1 MEKNRKDPI
10 SKTIPTKLYNAVTR
24 WVSGIKLHDMN
35 CGLKAYKN
43 QVVKNIEVYGE
54 MHRYIPL
61 IAKWA
66 GFQNITEKVVHHQAR
81 KFGVTKFGLERFIF
95 GFLDLFSI
103 TFIGKY
109 GKRPMHLFGTLGT
122 VVFIIGFVF
131 LFYIGIDKIF
141 FNKTG
146 KLIANRTEFYIALTS
161 IIIGVQFL
169 AGFLGEMLSRNSPNR
184 NYYQIKEKSTLMN
197 KIIIVGPASPLRGGI
212 SDFNEALAKSLGSK
226 NKDVEIVSFSLQYP
240 SIFFPGKTQNKTTN
254 ENDLNFKISPI
265 INSINPLSWRKA
277 AKHIALSKPDK
288 VFIRFWM
295 PFFAPCLGFIGSFL
309 KKKKINVSGIVDN
322 AVAHEKR
329 WGDKQL
335 VNFFLKSCN
344 NHITLSKKVKQ
355 DILSINKTTTVKA
368 LFHPIYDTYKPLID
382 KNSALNKLNL
392 KEGKYILF
400 FGLIRKY
407 KGLDLAIKAMAEKQ
421 IIKNE
426 N

>member
-1 MEKNRKDPI
+1 MKIDLSIIIPLYNESESLSELSAWIAKVLDNTKLSYEIIFVDDGSTDHSWEKIQSLSLNNDNIKGISFRRNYGKSAALNVGFSKSIGEVVITMDADLQDSPEEIPELFKMIKVDEYDIVSGWKKNRKDPI
-10 SKTIPTKLYNAVTR
+10 SKTIPTKLYNSVTR

-131 LFYIGIDKIF
+131 LFYIGVDKIF

-146 KLIANRTEFYIALTS
+146 KLIANRTEFYVALTS
-161 IIIGVQFL
+161 IIIGVQFFL

-184 NYYQIKEKSTLMN
+184 NYYQIKEKIN
-197 KIIIVGPASPLRGGI
+197 
-212 SDFNEALAKSLGSK
+212 FNE
-226 NKDVEIVSFSLQYP
+226 
-240 SIFFPGKTQNKTTN
+240 
-254 ENDLNFKISPI
+254 
-265 INSINPLSWRKA
+265 
-277 AKHIALSKPDK
+277 
-288 VFIRFWM
+288 
-295 PFFAPCLGFIGSFL
+295 
-309 KKKKINVSGIVDN
+309 
-322 AVAHEKR
+322 
-329 WGDKQL
+329 
-335 VNFFLKSCN
+335 
-344 NHITLSKKVKQ
+344 
-355 DILSINKTTTVKA
+355 
-368 LFHPIYDTYKPLID
+368 
-382 KNSALNKLNL
+382 
-392 KEGKYILF
+392 
-400 FGLIRKY
+400 
-407 KGLDLAIKAMAEKQ
+407 
-421 IIKNE
+421 
-426 N
+426 

>member
-1 MEKNRKDPI
+1 MKIDLSIIIPLYNESESLSELSAWIAKVLDNTKLSYEIIFVDDGSTDHSWEKIQSLSLNNDNIKGISFRRNYGKSAALNVGFSKSIGEVVITMDADLQDSPEEIPELFKMIKVDEYDIVSGWKKNRKDPI

-131 LFYIGIDKIF
+131 LFYIGVDKIF

-146 KLIANRTEFYIALTS
+146 KLIANRTEFYVALTS
-161 IIIGVQFL
+161 IIIGVQFFL

-184 NYYQIKEKSTLMN
+184 NYYQIKEKIN
-197 KIIIVGPASPLRGGI
+197 
-212 SDFNEALAKSLGSK
+212 FNE
-226 NKDVEIVSFSLQYP
+226 
-240 SIFFPGKTQNKTTN
+240 
-254 ENDLNFKISPI
+254 
-265 INSINPLSWRKA
+265 
-277 AKHIALSKPDK
+277 
-288 VFIRFWM
+288 
-295 PFFAPCLGFIGSFL
+295 
-309 KKKKINVSGIVDN
+309 
-322 AVAHEKR
+322 
-329 WGDKQL
+329 
-335 VNFFLKSCN
+335 
-344 NHITLSKKVKQ
+344 
-355 DILSINKTTTVKA
+355 
-368 LFHPIYDTYKPLID
+368 
-382 KNSALNKLNL
+382 
-392 KEGKYILF
+392 
-400 FGLIRKY
+400 
-407 KGLDLAIKAMAEKQ
+407 
-421 IIKNE
+421 
-426 N
+426 